1 MLCTPCGRWS
11 GAAGAVTCDDCGSVD
26 KYCPGSDQS
35 SQTDVQSGFYTTGG
49 TEITRTGQAECE
61 AGYYCPGG
69 VKLDCGAVDKFC
81 PGTQQTSPTTAQA
94 GFYTTGGTEA
104 TRTGETQCEAGHYCS
119 GGVKVQCPAGTF
131 GNSPGLSTAA
141 CDGPCPAGYYC
152 PAGTAGPLDCG
163 DATLCV
169 QHGCAVRGL
178 CVATHCPPTLPPRFC
193 PEGAGVPSDVQEG
206 YYTTPL
212 GVAAANR
219 ESEAQCEAGY
229 FCHNGVRS
237 ECGEFQWCAAGVSS
251 PTVVKPGEYSTPTS
265 APATRREAVV
275 QCEAGYYC
283 TEGVRQPCP
292 AGVFTAQTSQTKCSD
307 KCTAGYVAL
316 LCRRVVHPAPVVLS
330 SRPNSSR
337 VQLLLYWR
345 RVYWHAE
352 RLWRHRSVLPRG
364 LVGSHFRRGWVLHG

>member
-1 MLCTPCGRWS
+1 MTAVLSTSSALEPSRLHPPPRKLGSTPLVAPKPRVPARRSARRGTIAV
-11 GAAGAVTCDDCGSVD
+11 AASRCSAQRVPSATPQACLPLHAMAHARLATTALLVLPARLTAATPHCACSMA
-26 KYCPGSDQS
+26 
-35 SQTDVQSGFYTTGG
+35 VQSVVV
-49 TEITRTGQAECE
+49 C
-61 AGYYCPGG
+61 CHS
-69 VKLDCGAVDKFC
+69 L
-81 PGTQQTSPTTAQA
+81 
-94 GFYTTGGTEA
+94 
-104 TRTGETQCEAGHYCS
+104 
-119 GGVKVQCPAGTF
+119 
-131 GNSPGLSTAA
+131 
-141 CDGPCPAGYYC
+141 
-152 PAGTAGPLDCG
+152 
-163 DATLCV
+163 
-169 QHGCAVRGL
+169 
-178 CVATHCPPTLPPRFC
+178 PPTVPPRFC